1 MELLDA
7 HRGRDH
13 GMRTAALLRRSH
25 PSDKELQVAGLL
37 HGLAREVRPL
47 LGARVAGLAREHP
60 APARPHP
67 APDAETLRQ
76 ASESATTAGLDAGV
90 MEDWRPV
97 LELLAARVRGVG

>member
-1 MELLDA
+1 MERLDA

-13 GMRTAALLRRSH
+13 GLRTAALLRRSH

-37 HGLAREVRPL
+37 HGLAGEVRPL
-47 LGARVAGLAREHP
+47 LGARVAGLARL
-60 APARPHP
+60 RP

-76 ASESATTAGLDAGV
+76 ASESAATAALNAGV

-97 LELLAARVRGVG
+97 LELLAARVRGTG